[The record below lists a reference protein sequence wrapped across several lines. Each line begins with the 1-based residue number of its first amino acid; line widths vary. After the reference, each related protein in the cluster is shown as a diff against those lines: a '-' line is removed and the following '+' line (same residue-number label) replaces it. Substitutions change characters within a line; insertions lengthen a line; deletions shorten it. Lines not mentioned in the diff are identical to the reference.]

1 MILTV
6 EKINT
11 FYGDSHILFDVDL
24 TIAEGEVVSL
34 LGRNGAGKTTTL
46 RSIMGLTPPRAG
58 SVRWL
63 GEDVQR
69 LKPYEIARKGVGFVP
84 EDRRIF
90 SRLSVEENLEIGAF
104 KLEQASGWT
113 LERIYGLFPKLE
125 QLKTHKGNELSGGEQ
140 QMLAIARALMG
151 APRLVLLDE
160 PSEGLAPAIVKDVG
174 EMIGTLRDEGIAVL
188 LVEQNTRFACRLSD
202 RVYIIDNGRVRFGGT
217 VAELEADE
225 ELKSRYLAV

>member
-63 GEDVQR
+63 GEEVQR
-69 LKPYEIARKGVGFVP
+69 LKPHEVARKGVGFVP

-104 KLEQASGWT
+104 KLEGPSGWT

-125 QLKTHKGNELSGGEQ
+125 QLKAHKGNELSGGEQ

-174 EMIGTLRDEGIAVL
+174 EMIGTLKDEGIAVL

-217 VAELEADE
+217 VAQLEADE

>member
-11 FYGDSHILFDVDL
+11 FYGDSHILFDVDMG
-24 TIAEGEVVSL
+24 IDEGEVVSL

-63 GEDVQR
+63 GEEVQR
-69 LKPYEIARKGVGFVP
+69 LKPHEIARKGLGFVP

-104 KLEQASGWT
+104 KLERPSGWT

-125 QLKTHKGNELSGGEQ
+125 QLKAHKGNELSGGEQ

-151 APRLVLLDE
+151 TPKLVLLDE

-174 EMIGTLRDEGIAVL
+174 EMIGTLQDEGIAVL

-202 RVYIIDNGRVRFGGT
+202 RVYIIDNGRVRFDGT

>member
-58 SVRWL
+58 SVCWL
-63 GEDVQR
+63 GEEVQR
-69 LKPYEIARKGVGFVP
+69 LKPHEIARKGVGFVP

-104 KLEQASGWT
+104 KLERASGWT

-174 EMIGTLRDEGIAVL
+174 EMIGTLKDEGIAVL

>member
-11 FYGDSHILFDVDL
+11 FYGDSHILFDVDMRV
-24 TIAEGEVVSL
+24 AEGEVVSL
-34 LGRNGAGKTTTL
+34 LGRNGAGKTTAL
-46 RSIMGLTPPRAG
+46 RSIMGLTPPREG

-63 GEDVQR
+63 DEEVQR
-69 LKPYEIARKGVGFVP
+69 LKPHEIARKGVGFVP

-104 KLEQASGWT
+104 KLDRPSGWT

-125 QLKTHKGNELSGGEQ
+125 QLKAHKGNELSGGEQ

-151 APRLVLLDE
+151 APKLVLLDE

-174 EMIGTLRDEGIAVL
+174 EMIGTLREEGIAVL

-202 RVYIIDNGRVRFGGT
+202 RVYIIDNGRVRFDGT
-217 VAELEADE
+217 VAQLEEDE

>member
-1 MILTV
+1 MILTL

-11 FYGDSHILFDVDL
+11 FYGHSHILFDVDMS
-24 TIAEGEVVSL
+24 IAEGEVVSL

-46 RSIMGLTPPRAG
+46 RSIMGLTPPREG

-63 GEDVQR
+63 GEEVQR
-69 LKPYEIARKGVGFVP
+69 LKPHAIARKGVGFVP

-104 KLEQASGWT
+104 KLDRPTGWT
-113 LERIYGLFPKLE
+113 LERIYGLFPQLE
-125 QLKTHKGNELSGGEQ
+125 LLKAHKGNELSGGEQ

-151 APRLVLLDE
+151 APKLVLLDE

-174 EMIGTLRDEGIAVL
+174 EMIGTLKDEGITVL
-188 LVEQNTRFACRLSD
+188 LVEQNARFACRLSD

-217 VAELEADE
+217 VAQLEEDE

>member
-1 MILTV
+1 MILAV

-11 FYGDSHILFDVDL
+11 YYGDSHILFDVDL

-46 RSIMGLTPPRAG
+46 RSVMGLTPPREG
-58 SVRWL
+58 CVRWL
-63 GEDVQR
+63 GEEVQR
-69 LKPYEIARKGVGFVP
+69 LKPHEIARKGLGFVP

-104 KLEQASGWT
+104 KLEQPSGWT

-125 QLKTHKGNELSGGEQ
+125 QLKAHKGNELSGGEQ

-174 EMIGTLRDEGIAVL
+174 EMIGKLKDEGIAVL

>member
-1 MILTV
+1 LILTV

-46 RSIMGLTPPRAG
+46 RSIMGLTPPREG

-63 GEDVQR
+63 GEEVQR
-69 LKPYEIARKGVGFVP
+69 LKPHQIARKGLGFVP

-104 KLEQASGWT
+104 KLERASGWT

-125 QLKTHKGNELSGGEQ
+125 QLKAHKGDQLSGGEQ

-151 APRLVLLDE
+151 TPKLVLLDE

-174 EMIGTLRDEGIAVL
+174 EMIGTLQDEGIAVL

>member
-11 FYGDSHILFDVDL
+11 FYGHSHILFDVDMS
-24 TIAEGEVVSL
+24 IAEGEVVSL

-46 RSIMGLTPPRAG
+46 RSIMGLTPPREG

-63 GEDVQR
+63 GEEVQR
-69 LKPYEIARKGVGFVP
+69 LKPHAIARKGVGFVP

-104 KLEQASGWT
+104 KLDRPTGWT
-113 LERIYGLFPKLE
+113 LERIYGLFPQLE
-125 QLKTHKGNELSGGEQ
+125 LLKAHKGNQLSGGEQ

-151 APRLVLLDE
+151 APKLVLLDE

-174 EMIGTLRDEGIAVL
+174 EMIGTLKDEGITVL
-188 LVEQNTRFACRLSD
+188 LVEQNARFACRLSD

-217 VAELEADE
+217 VAQLEEDE

>member
-1 MILTV
+1 MILSV

-58 SVRWL
+58 SVCWL
-63 GEDVQR
+63 GEEVQR
-69 LKPYEIARKGVGFVP
+69 LKPHEIARKGVGFVP

-104 KLEQASGWT
+104 KLERASGWT

-174 EMIGTLRDEGIAVL
+174 EMIGTLKDEGLAVL

-217 VAELEADE
+217 VEQLEADE

>member
-1 MILTV
+1 MILSV

-11 FYGDSHILFDVDL
+11 FYGDSHILFDVDMS
-24 TIAEGEVVSL
+24 IAEGEVVSL

-46 RSIMGLTPPRAG
+46 RSIMGLTPPREG
-58 SVRWL
+58 SVCWL
-63 GEDVQR
+63 GEEVQR
-69 LKPYEIARKGVGFVP
+69 LKPHEIARKGVGFVP

-104 KLEQASGWT
+104 KLEGPSGWT

-125 QLKTHKGNELSGGEQ
+125 QLKAHKGNELSGGEQ

-217 VAELEADE
+217 VAQLEADE

>member
-11 FYGDSHILFDVDL
+11 FYGDSHILFDVDMS
-24 TIAEGEVVSL
+24 IAEGEVVSL

-58 SVRWL
+58 SVCLL
-63 GEDVQR
+63 GEEVQR
-69 LKPYEIARKGVGFVP
+69 LKPHEIARKGVGFVP

-104 KLEQASGWT
+104 KLEGPSGWT

-151 APRLVLLDE
+151 APKLVLLDE

-217 VAELEADE
+217 VAQLEADE

>member
-6 EKINT
+6 DKINT
-11 FYGDSHILFDVDL
+11 FYGHSHILFDLDL
-24 TIAEGEVVSL
+24 AIAEGEVVSL
-34 LGRNGAGKTTTL
+34 LGRNGAGKTTAL

-63 GEDVQR
+63 GEEVQR
-69 LKPYEIARKGVGFVP
+69 LKPHAIARKGVGFVP

-104 KLEQASGWT
+104 KLDRPTGWT

-125 QLKTHKGNELSGGEQ
+125 QLKAHKGNQLSGGEQ

-151 APRLVLLDE
+151 APK
-160 PSEGLAPAIVKDVG
+160 A
-174 EMIGTLRDEGIAVL
+174 
-188 LVEQNTRFACRLSD
+188 RFAR
-202 RVYIIDNGRVRFGGT
+202 
-217 VAELEADE
+217 
-225 ELKSRYLAV
+225 

>member
-1 MILTV
+1 MILIV

-11 FYGDSHILFDVDL
+11 FYGHSHILFDVDL
-24 TIAEGEVVSL
+24 SIAEGEVVSL

-63 GEDVQR
+63 GEEVQR
-69 LKPYEIARKGVGFVP
+69 LKPHVIARKGVGFVP

-104 KLEQASGWT
+104 KLDRASLWT
-113 LERIYGLFPKLE
+113 LERIYGLFPQLE
-125 QLKTHKGNELSGGEQ
+125 QLKAHKGNELSGGEQ

-151 APRLVLLDE
+151 APKLVLLDE
-160 PSEGLAPAIVKDVG
+160 PSEGLAPVIVKDVG
-174 EMIGTLRDEGIAVL
+174 EMIGTLKDEGIAVL
-188 LVEQNTRFACRLSD
+188 LVEQNARFACRLSD

-217 VAELEADE
+217 VAQLEADE

>member
-63 GEDVQR
+63 GEEVQR
-69 LKPYEIARKGVGFVP
+69 LKPHEIARKGVGFVP

-104 KLEQASGWT
+104 KLERGSGWT

-125 QLKTHKGNELSGGEQ
+125 QLKAHKGNELSGGEQ

-174 EMIGTLRDEGIAVL
+174 EMIGTLKDEGIAVL

-217 VAELEADE
+217 VAQLEADE

>member
-11 FYGDSHILFDVDL
+11 FYGDSHILFDVDMS
-24 TIAEGEVVSL
+24 IAEGEVVSL

-58 SVRWL
+58 SVSWL
-63 GEDVQR
+63 GEEVQR
-69 LKPYEIARKGVGFVP
+69 LKPHEIARKGVGFVP

-104 KLEQASGWT
+104 KLEGPSGWT

-125 QLKTHKGNELSGGEQ
+125 QLKAHKGNELSGGEQ

-151 APRLVLLDE
+151 APKLVLLDE

-217 VAELEADE
+217 VAQIEADE

>member
-11 FYGDSHILFDVDL
+11 FYGDSHILFDVDMS
-24 TIAEGEVVSL
+24 IAEGEVVSL

-58 SVRWL
+58 SVCWL
-63 GEDVQR
+63 GEEVQR
-69 LKPYEIARKGVGFVP
+69 LKPHEIARKGVGFVP

-104 KLEQASGWT
+104 KLEGPSGWT

-125 QLKTHKGNELSGGEQ
+125 QLKAHKGNELSGGEQ

-151 APRLVLLDE
+151 APKLVLLDE

-174 EMIGTLRDEGIAVL
+174 EMIGRLKDEGIAVL

-217 VAELEADE
+217 VAQLEADE

>member
-11 FYGDSHILFDVDL
+11 FYGHSHILFDVDMS
-24 TIAEGEVVSL
+24 IAEGEVVSL
-34 LGRNGAGKTTTL
+34 LGRNGAGKTTAL
-46 RSIMGLTPPRAG
+46 RSIMGLTPPREG

-63 GEDVQR
+63 GEEVQR
-69 LKPYEIARKGVGFVP
+69 LKPHVIARKGVGFVP

-104 KLEQASGWT
+104 KLDRPTGWT
-113 LERIYGLFPKLE
+113 LERIYGLFPQLE
-125 QLKTHKGNELSGGEQ
+125 QLKAHKGNELSGGEQ

-151 APRLVLLDE
+151 APKLVLLDE

-174 EMIGTLRDEGIAVL
+174 EMIGTLKDEGITVL
-188 LVEQNTRFACRLSD
+188 LVEQNARFACRLSD

-217 VAELEADE
+217 VAQLEEDE

>member
-6 EKINT
+6 DKINT
-11 FYGDSHILFDVDL
+11 FYGHSHILFDVDL

-34 LGRNGAGKTTTL
+34 LGRNGAGKTTAL

-63 GEDVQR
+63 GEEVQR
-69 LKPYEIARKGVGFVP
+69 LKPHAIARKGVGFVP

-104 KLEQASGWT
+104 KLDRPTGWT
-113 LERIYGLFPKLE
+113 LERIYGLFPRLE
-125 QLKTHKGNELSGGEQ
+125 QLKAHKGNQLSGGEQ

-151 APRLVLLDE
+151 APKLVLLDE

-174 EMIGTLRDEGIAVL
+174 EMIGTLKDEGIAVL
-188 LVEQNTRFACRLSD
+188 LVEQNARFACRLSD

-217 VAELEADE
+217 VAQLEEDE

>member
-6 EKINT
+6 DKINT
-11 FYGDSHILFDVDL
+11 FYGHSHILFDLDL
-24 TIAEGEVVSL
+24 AIAEGEVVSL
-34 LGRNGAGKTTTL
+34 LGRNGAGKTTAL

-63 GEDVQR
+63 GEEVQR
-69 LKPYEIARKGVGFVP
+69 LKPHAIARKGVGFVP

-104 KLEQASGWT
+104 KLDRPTGWT
-113 LERIYGLFPKLE
+113 LERIYGLFPRIE
-125 QLKTHKGNELSGGEQ
+125 QLKAHKGNQLSGGEQ

-151 APRLVLLDE
+151 APKLVLLDE

-174 EMIGTLRDEGIAVL
+174 EMIGTLKDEGIAVL
-188 LVEQNTRFACRLSD
+188 LVEQNARFACRLSD

-217 VAELEADE
+217 VAQLEEDE

>member
-63 GEDVQR
+63 GEEVQR
-69 LKPYEIARKGVGFVP
+69 LKPHEIARKGVGFVP

-104 KLEQASGWT
+104 KLEGPSGWT

-125 QLKTHKGNELSGGEQ
+125 QLKAHKGNELSGGEQ

-217 VAELEADE
+217 VAQLEADE

>member
-1 MILTV
+1 MILAV

-11 FYGDSHILFDVDL
+11 FYGDSHILFDVDMS
-24 TIAEGEVVSL
+24 IAEGEVVSL

-63 GEDVQR
+63 GEEVQR
-69 LKPYEIARKGVGFVP
+69 LKPHEIARKGVGFVP

-104 KLEQASGWT
+104 KLERASGWT
-113 LERIYGLFPKLE
+113 LERIYGLFPKLA
-125 QLKTHKGNELSGGEQ
+125 QLKAHKGNQLSGGEQ

-151 APRLVLLDE
+151 APKLVLLDE

-202 RVYIIDNGRVRFGGT
+202 RVYIIDNGRVRFGGA

>member
-11 FYGDSHILFDVDL
+11 FYGDSHILFDVDMS
-24 TIAEGEVVSL
+24 IAEGEVVSL

-46 RSIMGLTPPRAG
+46 RSIMGLTSPRAG
-58 SVRWL
+58 TVCWL
-63 GEDVQR
+63 GEEVQR
-69 LKPYEIARKGVGFVP
+69 LKPHEIARKGVGFVP

-104 KLEQASGWT
+104 KLEGPSGWT

-125 QLKTHKGNELSGGEQ
+125 QLKAHKGNELSGGEQ

-151 APRLVLLDE
+151 APKLVLLDE

-202 RVYIIDNGRVRFGGT
+202 RVYIIDNGRVRFSGT
-217 VAELEADE
+217 VAQLEADE

>member
-11 FYGDSHILFDVDL
+11 FYGDSHILFDVDMS
-24 TIAEGEVVSL
+24 IAEGEVVSL

-46 RSIMGLTPPRAG
+46 RSIMGLTSPRAG
-58 SVRWL
+58 TVCWL
-63 GEDVQR
+63 GEEVQR
-69 LKPYEIARKGVGFVP
+69 LKPHEIARKGVGFVP

-104 KLEQASGWT
+104 KLEGPSGWT

-125 QLKTHKGNELSGGEQ
+125 QLKAHKGNELSGGEQ

-151 APRLVLLDE
+151 APKLVLLDE

-174 EMIGTLRDEGIAVL
+174 EMIGRLREEGIAVL

-217 VAELEADE
+217 VAQLEADE

>member
-1 MILTV
+1 MILSV

-63 GEDVQR
+63 DEEVQR
-69 LKPYEIARKGVGFVP
+69 LKPHEIARKGVGFVP

-104 KLEQASGWT
+104 KLEGPSAWT

-125 QLKTHKGNELSGGEQ
+125 QLKAHKGNELSGGEQ

-160 PSEGLAPAIVKDVG
+160 PSEGLAPAIVRDVG
-174 EMIGTLRDEGIAVL
+174 EMIGTLKDEGIAVL

>member
-11 FYGDSHILFDVDL
+11 FYGDSHILFDVDMS
-24 TIAEGEVVSL
+24 IAEGEVVSL

-58 SVRWL
+58 SVCWL
-63 GEDVQR
+63 GEEVQR
-69 LKPYEIARKGVGFVP
+69 LKPHEIARKGVGFVP

-104 KLEQASGWT
+104 KLERPSGWT

-125 QLKTHKGNELSGGEQ
+125 QLKAHKGNELSGGEQ

-151 APRLVLLDE
+151 APKLVLLDE

-217 VAELEADE
+217 VAQLEADE

>member
-46 RSIMGLTPPRAG
+46 RSIMGLTPPREG

-63 GEDVQR
+63 GEEVQR
-69 LKPYEIARKGVGFVP
+69 LKPHQIARKGLGFVP

-104 KLEQASGWT
+104 KLERASGWT

-125 QLKTHKGNELSGGEQ
+125 QLKAHKGDQLSGGEQ

-151 APRLVLLDE
+151 TPKLVLLDE

-174 EMIGTLRDEGIAVL
+174 EMIGTLQDEGIAVL

>member
-58 SVRWL
+58 SVCWL
-63 GEDVQR
+63 GEEVQR
-69 LKPYEIARKGVGFVP
+69 LKPHEIARKGVGFVP

-104 KLEQASGWT
+104 KLEGPSGWT

-125 QLKTHKGNELSGGEQ
+125 QLKAHKGNELSGGEQ

-174 EMIGTLRDEGIAVL
+174 EMIGTLKDEGLAVL

>member
-46 RSIMGLTPPRAG
+46 RSIMGLTPPREG

-63 GEDVQR
+63 GEEVQR
-69 LKPYEIARKGVGFVP
+69 LKPHEIARKGVGFVP

-104 KLEQASGWT
+104 KLERASGWT

-125 QLKTHKGNELSGGEQ
+125 QLKAHKGNELSGGEQ

-174 EMIGTLRDEGIAVL
+174 EMIGTLQEEGIAVL

>member
-46 RSIMGLTPPRAG
+46 RSIMGLTPPREG

-63 GEDVQR
+63 GEEVQR
-69 LKPYEIARKGVGFVP
+69 LKPHEIARKGVGFVP

-104 KLEQASGWT
+104 KLEGPSGWT
-113 LERIYGLFPKLE
+113 LDRIYGLFPKLE
-125 QLKTHKGNELSGGEQ
+125 QLKAHKGDQLSGGEQ

-151 APRLVLLDE
+151 APGLVLLDE

>member
-1 MILTV
+1 MILTLD
-6 EKINT
+6 KINT
-11 FYGDSHILFDVDL
+11 FYGHSHILFDVDMS
-24 TIAEGEVVSL
+24 IAEGEVVSL
-34 LGRNGAGKTTTL
+34 LGRNGAGKTTAL
-46 RSIMGLTPPRAG
+46 RSIMGLTPPREG

-63 GEDVQR
+63 GEEVQR
-69 LKPYEIARKGVGFVP
+69 LKPHAIARKGVGFVP

-104 KLEQASGWT
+104 KLDRPTGWT
-113 LERIYGLFPKLE
+113 LERIYGLFPQLE
-125 QLKTHKGNELSGGEQ
+125 LLKAHKGNQLSGGEQ

-151 APRLVLLDE
+151 APKLVLLDE

-174 EMIGTLRDEGIAVL
+174 EMIGTLKDEGITVL
-188 LVEQNTRFACRLSD
+188 LVEQNARFACRLSD

-217 VAELEADE
+217 VAQLEEDE

>member
-6 EKINT
+6 NQINT
-11 FYGDSHILFDVDL
+11 FYGDSHILFDVDMRV
-24 TIAEGEVVSL
+24 AEGEVVSL

-46 RSIMGLTPPRAG
+46 RSIMGLTPPREG

-63 GEDVQR
+63 DEEVQR
-69 LKPYEIARKGVGFVP
+69 LKPHEISRKGVGFVP

-104 KLEQASGWT
+104 KLERPSGWT
-113 LERIYGLFPKLE
+113 LERIYGLFPKLD

-151 APRLVLLDE
+151 APKLVLLDE

-174 EMIGTLRDEGIAVL
+174 EMIGKLKDEGIAVL

>member
-11 FYGDSHILFDVDL
+11 FYGHSHILFDLDL
-24 TIAEGEVVSL
+24 AIAEGEVVSL
-34 LGRNGAGKTTTL
+34 LGRNGAGKTTAL
-46 RSIMGLTPPRAG
+46 RSIMGLTPPHEG

-63 GEDVQR
+63 GEEVQR
-69 LKPYEIARKGVGFVP
+69 LKPHVIARKGVGFVP

-104 KLEQASGWT
+104 KLDRPTGWT
-113 LERIYGLFPKLE
+113 LERIYGLFPQLE
-125 QLKTHKGNELSGGEQ
+125 LLKAHKGNELSGGEQ

-151 APRLVLLDE
+151 APKLVLLDE

-174 EMIGTLRDEGIAVL
+174 EMIGTLKDEGIAVL
-188 LVEQNTRFACRLSD
+188 LVEQNARFACRLSD

-217 VAELEADE
+217 VAQLEEDE